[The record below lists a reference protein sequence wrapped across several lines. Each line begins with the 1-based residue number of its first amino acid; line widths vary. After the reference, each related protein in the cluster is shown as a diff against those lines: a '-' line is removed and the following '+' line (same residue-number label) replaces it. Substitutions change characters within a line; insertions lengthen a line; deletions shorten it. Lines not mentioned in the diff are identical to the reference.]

1 MNIILAP
8 TRLFALCLL
17 VAIGCWHDFAHAA
30 RILTSSQSPT
40 GAVAIFDMGSVQTLN
55 FTMTNSNTGADV
67 GTNYYAVRFTL
78 GATGTVLTS
87 VPAAPAGWYVSSYST
102 TSVTFRVSTSSSA
115 IALGQSVV
123 FSMTMAMGV
132 SAADATESFA
142 LVQGYYTDPPKNN
155 KKTNATSLGAWTRE
169 SLAITSFQITD
180 TLGNPVSAV
189 TSGSSFQLRMTIK
202 NNSSVTQSTIV
213 SNPNPPAATKTGT
226 VTQAVTSTIG
236 SPLSLAPGASG
247 TIIFTYSTLLT
258 DNGTIYFTAIAQN
271 GGTVTSISATSGT
284 LSVSSFT
291 ASIVVSP
298 TCQYAGSNITV
309 TMTVSNGSLVFPV
322 TSVTPT
328 LTPAAGAPVTAVSG
342 PTPAS
347 VASIGVSSSTTFT
360 WVYQLNSTGATNPFT
375 FSGFATGT
383 RNAVMITTPTSI
395 STPQT
400 TRGSF
405 AATVS
410 PTPTNAGSTNAELI
424 FAVTNNGCYPINNV
438 AIPVP
443 AGWTWGA
450 TANDSYSLVN
460 LSAASSIETWTVS
473 GANPVSFTA
482 PNPAGQIPLTFSGS
496 FSLVFSATPS
506 AATTS
511 TFTLAVTDSNNAVV
525 NVPVSVTVNAFKA
538 GTLNN
543 AGNKIWREDFR

>member
-1 MNIILAP
+1 MNTTI

-17 VAIGCWHDFAHAA
+17 VTIGCWHDFAHAA
-30 RILTSSQSPT
+30 RILTSSQSPS
-40 GAVAIFDMGSVQTLN
+40 GASAIFNMGSVQTLT
-55 FTMTNSNTGADV
+55 FTMTNNNTGADI

-78 GATGTVLTS
+78 GATGTVFTS

-102 TSVTFRVSTSSSA
+102 TSVTFRVSTVSSA
-115 IALGQSVV
+115 IASGQSVN
-123 FSMTMAMGV
+123 FSMTMAMGA
-132 SAADATESFA
+132 SSADAAESFA
-142 LVQGYYTDPPKNN
+142 VVQGYYTNPPKNN
-155 KKTNATSLGAWTRE
+155 KKTNASSLGSWTRK
-169 SLAITSFQITD
+169 SLAITTFQITD

-226 VTQAVTSTIG
+226 VTEAVSATAG
-236 SPLSLAPGASG
+236 SPLSLAAGASG
-247 TIIFTYSTLLT
+247 TIIFTYSTLIT

-271 GGTVTSISATSGT
+271 GGAVTSVSATSGT

-298 TCQYAGSNITV
+298 ICQYAGSNITV
-309 TMTVSNGSLVFPV
+309 TMTVSNGSLLFPV

-328 LTPAAGAPVTAVSG
+328 LSPIAGAPVTLVSG

-347 VASIGVSSSTTFT
+347 VASIGVSSSAIFT

-375 FSGFATGT
+375 FSGSATGT
-383 RNAVMITTPTSI
+383 RNAITITTPTSV
-395 STPQT
+395 STPPT
-400 TRGSF
+400 TRGIF

-410 PTPTNAGSTNAELI
+410 PTSTNAGSTNAELI
-424 FAVTNNGCYPINNV
+424 FTVTNSGCYPVNNV

-450 TANDSYSLVN
+450 TVNDSYSLVN

-473 GANPVSFTA
+473 GSNPVSFTA
-482 PNPAGQIPLTFSGS
+482 PNPAGQLPLTFSGS

-511 TFTLAVTDSNNAVV
+511 TFTLTVTDSNNAVV
-525 NVPVSVTVNAFKA
+525 NVPVTVTVNAFKT

>member
-1 MNIILAP
+1 MNTTI

-17 VAIGCWHDFAHAA
+17 VTIGCWHDFAHAA
-30 RILTSSQSPT
+30 RILTSSQSPS
-40 GAVAIFDMGSVQTLN
+40 GASAIFNMGSVQTLT
-55 FTMTNSNTGADV
+55 FTMTNNNTGADI

-78 GATGTVLTS
+78 GATGTVFTS

-102 TSVTFRVSTSSSA
+102 TSVTFRVSTASSA
-115 IALGQSVV
+115 IASGQSVN
-123 FSMTMAMGV
+123 FSMTMAMGA
-132 SAADATESFA
+132 SSADAAESFA
-142 LVQGYYTDPPKNN
+142 VVQGYYTNPPKNN
-155 KKTNATSLGAWTRE
+155 KKTNASSLGSWTRK
-169 SLAITSFQITD
+169 SLAITTFQITD

-226 VTQAVTSTIG
+226 VTEAVSATAG
-236 SPLSLAPGASG
+236 SPLSLAAGASG
-247 TIIFTYSTLLT
+247 TIIFTYSTLIT
-258 DNGTIYFTAIAQN
+258 DNGTIYFTANAQN
-271 GGTVTSISATSGT
+271 GGTVTSVSATSGT

-298 TCQYAGSNITV
+298 ICQYAGLNITV
-309 TMTVSNGSLVFPV
+309 TMTVSNGSLLFPV

-328 LTPAAGAPVTAVSG
+328 LSPIAGAPVTLVSG

-347 VASIGVSSSTTFT
+347 VASIGVSSSAIFT

-375 FSGFATGT
+375 FSGSATGT
-383 RNAVMITTPTSI
+383 RNAITITTPTSV
-395 STPQT
+395 STPPT
-400 TRGSF
+400 TRGIF

-410 PTPTNAGSTNAELI
+410 PTSTNAGSTNAELI
-424 FAVTNNGCYPINNV
+424 FTVTNSGCYPVNNV

-450 TANDSYSLVN
+450 TVNDSYSLVN

-473 GANPVSFTA
+473 GSNPVSFTA
-482 PNPAGQIPLTFSGS
+482 PNPAGQMPLTFSGS

-511 TFTLAVTDSNNAVV
+511 TFTLTVTDSNNAVV
-525 NVPVSVTVNAFKA
+525 NVPVTVTVNAFKT